1 MTPSDFRGRL
11 KALGLTVGGFAARAG
26 VAETTAANWG
36 KVRSGRHVQTFP
48 PWVFLLLD
56 AWEQYPELLA
66 LAA

>member
-1 MTPSDFRGRL
+1 M
-11 KALGLTVGGFAARAG
+11 
-26 VAETTAANWG
+26 
-36 KVRSGRHVQTFP
+36 RSGRDVQTFP